1 MAKKS
6 KRLRTEAQI
15 AAEEAYAA
23 KHEIIQVNIKFK
35 SATDVRMFKRLRE
48 RFDET
53 DSAIVRMAV
62 KALDKKSNRKGD

>member
-6 KRLRTEAQI
+6 KRPRTEAQI

-23 KHEIIQVNIKFK
+23 KHEIIQVNVKWK
-35 SATDVRMFKRLRE
+35 AKADVKMFKGLRK
-48 RFDET
+48 RFDMT

-62 KALDKKSNRKGD
+62 KKLADESNK